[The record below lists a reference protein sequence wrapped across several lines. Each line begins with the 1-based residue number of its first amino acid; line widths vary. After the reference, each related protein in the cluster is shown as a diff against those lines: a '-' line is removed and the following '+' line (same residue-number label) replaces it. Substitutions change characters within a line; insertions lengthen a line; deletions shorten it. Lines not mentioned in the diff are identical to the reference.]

1 MMLMLFN
8 WFLFSV
14 PLSCLAFIPDNTEKL
29 TSVIGELTER
39 IADLE
44 VRLSTQEHININL
57 ESRLK
62 VQEKKNREHEDLIN
76 ALSARTCTTSKQSA
90 FKRQQDEM
98 LHKNSFNN
106 RVAFYSYLSNTDMH
120 PKPNQTIVFDHVVT
134 NTGGKFNSKTGVFT
148 CPTQGVYAFS
158 WTVYCSNGG
167 YLISE
172 LVVNSRSV
180 GDMLCSGQGDDNI
193 RHTSSVAVVELN
205 EGDRVYVRTHPIAVL
220 NGVLWSGPTYLS
232 SFSGW
237 TIF

>member
-29 TSVIGELTER
+29 TSVICELTDR

-76 ALSARTCTTSKQSA
+76 ALSARTCTTSIQSA

-98 LHKNSFNN
+98 LHKNSFDSKSSFD
-106 RVAFYSYLSNTDMH
+106 RKNTD
-120 PKPNQTIVFDHVVT
+120 
-134 NTGGKFNSKTGVFT
+134 
-148 CPTQGVYAFS
+148 
-158 WTVYCSNGG
+158 
-167 YLISE
+167 SE
-172 LVVNSRSV
+172 
-180 GDMLCSGQGDDNI
+180 
-193 RHTSSVAVVELN
+193 SSVAITSKRSTVSKKGVN
-205 EGDRVYVRTHPIAVL
+205 EQVIKRRHGIHDANSLIKDVQNIDRGKDKKVTLACKRGEKLKCSVASI
-220 NGVLWSGPTYLS
+220 
-232 SFSGW
+232 
-237 TIF
+237 I

>member
-98 LHKNSFNN
+98 LHKNSFDSKSS
-106 RVAFYSYLSNTDMH
+106 FDKKNTD
-120 PKPNQTIVFDHVVT
+120 
-134 NTGGKFNSKTGVFT
+134 
-148 CPTQGVYAFS
+148 
-158 WTVYCSNGG
+158 
-167 YLISE
+167 SE
-172 LVVNSRSV
+172 
-180 GDMLCSGQGDDNI
+180 
-193 RHTSSVAVVELN
+193 SSVAITSKRSTVSKKGVN
-205 EGDRVYVRTHPIAVL
+205 EQLIRRRHGIHMQTA
-220 NGVLWSGPTYLS
+220 
-232 SFSGW
+232 
-237 TIF
+237 

>member
-1 MMLMLFN
+1 MYWFVVVV
-8 WFLFSV
+8 FLFCWKGV
-14 PLSCLAFIPDNTEKL
+14 LNHKEGCFDCNFVTWCFQKVIIRHIKGILFVVCLD
-29 TSVIGELTER
+29 
-39 IADLE
+39 
-44 VRLSTQEHININL
+44 
-57 ESRLK
+57 
-62 VQEKKNREHEDLIN
+62 
-76 ALSARTCTTSKQSA
+76 
-90 FKRQQDEM
+90 
-98 LHKNSFNN
+98 

-148 CPTQGVYAFS
+148 CPIQGVYAFS

-205 EGDRVYVRTHPIAVL
+205 EGDSVYVRTHPIAVL
-220 NGVLWSGPTYLS
+220 NGVLWSGPTYFS

-237 TIF
+237 TVI

>member
-62 VQEKKNREHEDLIN
+62 VQEKKNRQHEDLIN

-98 LHKNSFNN
+98 LHKNSFDSKSSFD
-106 RVAFYSYLSNTDMH
+106 RKNT
-120 PKPNQTIVFDHVVT
+120 
-134 NTGGKFNSKTGVFT
+134 
-148 CPTQGVYAFS
+148 
-158 WTVYCSNGG
+158 
-167 YLISE
+167 E
-172 LVVNSRSV
+172 
-180 GDMLCSGQGDDNI
+180 
-193 RHTSSVAVVELN
+193 SSVAITSKRSTVSKKGVN
-205 EGDRVYVRTHPIAVL
+205 EQVIKRRHGIHDANSLFKDVQNIDRGKDKKVTLACKRGEKLKCSVASI
-220 NGVLWSGPTYLS
+220 
-232 SFSGW
+232 
-237 TIF
+237 I

>member
-14 PLSCLAFIPDNTEKL
+14 PLLCLAFIPDNTEKL

-98 LHKNSFNN
+98 LHKNSFDSKSSFD
-106 RVAFYSYLSNTDMH
+106 RKNT
-120 PKPNQTIVFDHVVT
+120 
-134 NTGGKFNSKTGVFT
+134 
-148 CPTQGVYAFS
+148 
-158 WTVYCSNGG
+158 
-167 YLISE
+167 E
-172 LVVNSRSV
+172 
-180 GDMLCSGQGDDNI
+180 
-193 RHTSSVAVVELN
+193 SSVAITSNRSTVSKKGVN
-205 EGDRVYVRTHPIAVL
+205 EQVIKRRHDANSLIKDVQNIDRGKDKKVTLACKRGEKLKCSVASI
-220 NGVLWSGPTYLS
+220 
-232 SFSGW
+232 
-237 TIF
+237 I